1 MAQPVLIDDGGSTR
15 IKQLKGPGPD
25 PTNGRLDNLIEVDTS
40 SAPAKSTDFARGPFS
55 QVQIVCMDST
65 GAVTSLIVPPIAM
78 ALNHT
83 FKVHSGNHRL
93 EGRIV
98 DRTTATPDPGSATD
112 CQITISGVSGTEP
125 IVEARHNNGQRRYII
140 SNAPPI
146 GKVEVNAAGP
156 PKQFNVPGGI
166 IYTVV
171 ILS

>member
-15 IKQLKGPGPD
+15 IKQLKGGAVS
-25 PTNGRLDNLIEVDTS
+25 GRLDNLIEVDTS

-55 QVQIVCMDST
+55 QVQILCMDSA
-65 GAVTSLIVPPIAM
+65 GVVTPLSGTIAM

-93 EGRIV
+93 EGRLV
-98 DRTTATPDPGSATD
+98 DRTAEKDPGSAAD

-146 GKVEVNAAGP
+146 AKVEVNAAGP
-156 PKQFNVPGGI
+156 PTQFNVPGGT

-171 ILS
+171 ILD